1 MTGRHAIRGLL
12 ASAGL
17 LDAAREARDAASS
30 VGWWRDNSDFWMHGA
45 PDRLPVPPLR
55 LVRSSTGTS
64 SLRWLFEG
72 GRLAAGS
79 IAGILAKNGVEL
91 RRLGSLLDFGC
102 GCGRVI
108 RQWAGL
114 GPALHGSDYNRAA
127 IAWCQRHL
135 PCASFT
141 VNGLSPPLPYHDGQF
156 DFVYALSVFT
166 HLPEPLLVSWLSEMR
181 RVLKAGGWLVLS
193 THGESYLGELNPDEQ
208 MHFRAGRLVVKFAD
222 DAGTNRCG
230 VYASEAYIRRRCSDG
245 FRVVDFV
252 PQGAKGNPVQDLV
265 LLQKL

>member
-1 MTGRHAIRGLL
+1 MSGRTALRRLL

-17 LDAAREARDAASS
+17 LDAARGARDAAWS
-30 VGWWRDNSDFWMHGA
+30 VEWWRDNSEFWMRGA

-72 GRLAAGS
+72 GQLAADS
-79 IAGILAKNGVEL
+79 IAGILASNGIEMRQL
-91 RRLGSLLDFGC
+91 ESLLDFGC

-114 GPALHGSDYNRAA
+114 GPALHGSDYNRHS
-127 IAWCQRHL
+127 IAWCRRHL
-135 PCASFT
+135 PFADFA
-141 VNGLSPPLPYHDGQF
+141 VNELSPPLAYRDGHF
-156 DFVYALSVFT
+156 ALVYALSVFT
-166 HLPEPLLVSWLSEMR
+166 HLPEPLLFAWLREMR

-193 THGESYLGELNPDEQ
+193 THGESYLAELSPDEQ
-208 MHFRAGRLVVKFAD
+208 TQFRSGRLVVKFAD

-230 VYASEAYIRRRCSDG
+230 VYVSEEYTRQHFSDG

-265 LLQKL
+265 LLQKT

>member
-1 MTGRHAIRGLL
+1 MTGRPAIRRLL

-17 LDAAREARDAASS
+17 LDAAREARDAALA
-30 VGWWRDNSDFWMHGA
+30 VGWWRDNSEFWIRGA
-45 PDRLPVPPLR
+45 PDRLPIPPLR

-72 GRLAAGS
+72 GRLAADS
-79 IAGILAKNGVEL
+79 ISGILAKNGIEL

-114 GPALHGSDYNRAA
+114 GPALHGTDYNGKS
-127 IAWCQRHL
+127 IAWCRRHL
-135 PCASFT
+135 PFASFA
-141 VNGLSPPLPYHDGQF
+141 VNVLSPPLSYPDGQF
-156 DFVYALSVFT
+156 DLVYAMSVFT
-166 HLPEPLLVSWLSEMR
+166 HLPEPLLFAWLREMR
-181 RVLKAGGWLVLS
+181 RVLKTGGWLVIS
-193 THGESYLGELNPDEQ
+193 THGESYLSELNPDEQ
-208 MHFRAGRLVVKFAD
+208 AQFRSGRLVVKFAE

-230 VYASEAYIRRRCSDG
+230 VYASEAYIRRCFSDG
-245 FRVVDFV
+245 YRVVDVV

-265 LLQKL
+265 LLQKT